1 MKKFTAFFSAFLIL
15 IMFVF
20 TGCSSNSDSVGT
32 AKPAPVK
39 NTVSPTATVSLTLN
53 DDTIYDESSFSIV
66 IPKTAN
72 LTKNGPSYMWAIT
85 SDNYG
90 VVVGIITSTL
100 KTSVLTYVQSESS
113 LKAVI
118 NQLEV
123 SSNNVAKMDV
133 GYTKLT
139 VGGKS
144 ALKLTGTYV
153 SSPASKIDVYLIDSS
168 KGMLAV
174 TVIKIIKDD
183 DPATI
188 TTAETTADQI
198 FSTLT
203 VK

>member
-15 IMFVF
+15 IMLVF

-53 DDTIYDESSFSIV
+53 DDTMYDESSFSIV

-90 VVVGIITSTL
+90 VVVGIITSTI
-100 KTSVLTYVQSESS
+100 KTNVLTYVQSESS
-113 LKAVI
+113 LNAVI

-139 VGGKS
+139 VGSKS
-144 ALKLTGTYV
+144 AVKLTGKYV

-168 KGMLAV
+168 EGMLAV
-174 TVIKIIKDD
+174 TVIKIIKDND
-183 DPATI
+183 SATI
-188 TTAETTADQI
+188 TKAQTTADQI